1 MSKIVFI
8 EMPAAGHVNPTL
20 PLIQELVQRGEHVT
34 YYATEEFRPQIE
46 QTGAVFQPYPARVL
60 ASTDIATAT
69 QSKDLTRVVSLIMRS
84 TESLLPFLLSELPRQ
99 QFDAVVL
106 DSNALWGHMA
116 AKMLKLPR
124 VSLMTTLMIGSAQFR
139 QLTLREWVHML
150 LPMLPNIPSVV
161 SHRSRLIR
169 RFGASAFPKRPAFPA
184 RGDLNVAFIPRE
196 LQPDNPL
203 VDKTFRFVGP
213 SINPEARRG
222 DVSFEALGPEP
233 VVYISLGTL
242 HLGSTDFFQHCFE
255 AFRDMPAQFIL
266 SVGKQTDIQAL
277 YPIPANFIVRPS
289 VPQLDVLQRAAVFI
303 THGGMNSVL
312 EGLYYGVPLILI
324 PQQAE
329 QLMIGLYVAAQ
340 GAGLLLREH
349 VAGQRITAG
358 ELRHSLER
366 IMAEPR
372 YREGAGTLQQSLRA
386 CGGYR
391 QAADEI
397 QAFIAQGA
405 YEQAQK

>member
-1 MSKIVFI
+1 MSSIVFI
-8 EMPAAGHVNPTL
+8 EMPAFGHVNPTL
-20 PLIQELVQRGEHVT
+20 PVAQELVRRGEHVT
-34 YYATEEFRPQIE
+34 CYATEEFRSQIE
-46 QTGAVFQPYPARVL
+46 QTGATFQAYPAKVL
-60 ASTDIATAT
+60 TSTDIAIAT
-69 QSKDLTRVVSLIMRS
+69 QSNDLTRVVSLILRA
-84 TESLLPFLLSELPRQ
+84 TESLLPVLLGELPRRQ
-99 QFDAVVL
+99 PDVIVL

-116 AKMLKLPR
+116 AKLLKLPT
-124 VSLMTTLMIGSAQFR
+124 VSLMTTFMLSSAQLR
-139 QLTLREWVHML
+139 QLSLREWLRML

-161 SHRSRLIR
+161 SRRSRLIR
-169 RFGASAFPKRPAFPA
+169 GFGASAFPQRPAFPA
-184 RGDLNVAFIPRE
+184 RGDLNIAFIPRE

-203 VDKTFRFVGP
+203 VDQTFRFVGP
-213 SINPEARRG
+213 SINPQARRG
-222 DVSFEALGPEP
+222 DISFEGLGTEP

-242 HLGSTDFFQHCFE
+242 HVGSADFFRQCFG
-255 AFRDMPAQFIL
+255 AFSDVPAQFIL

-277 YPIPANFIVRPS
+277 GKMPANFIVRSS

-312 EGLYYGVPLILI
+312 EGLYYGVALILI

-340 GAGLLLREH
+340 GAGLVLREH
-349 VAGQRITAG
+349 VAGQRITSG

-372 YREGAGTLQQSLRA
+372 YREAAGVLQQSLRA
-386 CGGYR
+386 SGGYR

-397 QAFIAQGA
+397 QAFIAEGA

>member
-8 EMPAAGHVNPTL
+8 EMPASGHVNPTL
-20 PLIQELVQRGEHVT
+20 PVVQELVRRGEHVT
-34 YYATEEFRPQIE
+34 YYATEEFRSQIE
-46 QTGAVFQPYPARVL
+46 PTGATFQPYPAGVL
-60 ASTDIATAT
+60 TSTDIATAT
-69 QSKDLTRVVSLIMRS
+69 QSNDLTRVVSLILRS
-84 TESLLPFLLSELPRQ
+84 TESLLPFLLEELPRQ
-99 QFDAVVL
+99 QHDIVVL

-116 AKMLKLPR
+116 AKILKLPT
-124 VSLMTTLMIGSAQFR
+124 VSLMTTFMVGSAQFR
-139 QLTLREWVHML
+139 QLRLREWVRML
-150 LPMLPNIPSVV
+150 LPMLPSIPGVV
-161 SHRSRLIR
+161 SRRSRLIR
-169 RFGASAFPKRPAFPA
+169 RFGASAFPARPAFPA
-184 RGDLNVAFIPRE
+184 RGDLNIAFIPRE

-213 SINPEARRG
+213 SINPGARRG
-222 DVSFEALGPEP
+222 DVSFEALGPGP

-242 HLGSTDFFQHCFE
+242 HLGSTDFFRHCFA
-255 AFRDMPAQFIL
+255 AFADMPAQFVL

-277 YPIPANFIVRPS
+277 GKIPANFVVRPS

-349 VAGQRITAG
+349 VAGQHITSG

-372 YREGAGTLQQSLRA
+372 YREAAGALQQSLRA
-386 CGGYR
+386 SGGYR

-397 QAFIAQGA
+397 QAFIAQGV
-405 YEQAQK
+405 YEQA